1 MRKGKIENCDNYRDN
16 NINSFNFNISNKFLC
31 NEYNKKENKN

>member
-16 NINSFNFNISNKFLC
+16 NINSFNISNKFLC